1 MARPETVKFGKVV
14 VSLAKFGTGTG
25 FGAPCGLTQKS
36 FVRSKSLNDVAVP
49 DCDDPDAPAWSE
61 RDVASMSATISG
73 SGVLAKSAIPDW
85 EAALADGD
93 SVACQ
98 VEVIYANNDV
108 DVYLGNFHVEN
119 FEIGATRGDRA
130 QVSITMQSDG
140 AISYQ
145 RET

>member
-1 MARPETVKFGKVV
+1 MAKPETVKFGKVV

-25 FGAPCGLTQKS
+25 FGSPCGLTQKS
-36 FVRSKSLNDVAVP
+36 FVRNKSLNDVAVP

-85 EAALADGD
+85 EAALADTD

-98 VEVIYANNDV
+98 VEVIYANNDI
-108 DVYLGNFHVEN
+108 DVYLGNFHVES
-119 FEIGATRGDRA
+119 FEITASLGERA
-130 QVSITMQSDG
+130 QVSVTMQSDG
-140 AISYQ
+140 VVSYQ